1 MVNLIDKQSGILQ
14 SGVAQSGVLPSGK
27 VKVPHPPTPED
38 RTPISVNG
46 TQISFDAIDAE
57 TQLHPASNPGEARRE
72 AIQALII
79 RELLI
84 QEAAAKKIVAEPKMI
99 EPGKREVD
107 EDAAI
112 RVLLEQEVESPKAD
126 ENASARYYEANKG
139 KFASETIYE
148 ASHILIAAPTT
159 DKKAREEAK
168 AQTVSLLSQLQEK
181 PELFASLALS
191 HSMCPSREQGGNL
204 GQLTKGSTVPEF
216 ETVLFELKEGQTW
229 PSPVPTQFGFHIIKL
244 ERIIKGEQLPY
255 EHVAERIGAWLEA
268 SSWSRAVSQYIS
280 ILVGKAKV
288 TGFDMKGAESPLVQ

>member
-1 MVNLIDKQSGILQ
+1 MVNLIDNQP
-14 SGVAQSGVLPSGK
+14 GVLPSGK
-27 VKVPHPPTPED
+27 VKVPHPSTPEK
-38 RTPISVNG
+38 RVPISVNG
-46 TQISFDAIDAE
+46 TQISFDSVDAE
-57 TQLHPASNPGEARRE
+57 TQLHPANSPGEARIE
-72 AIQALII
+72 AIRALII

-84 QEAAAKKIVAEPKMI
+84 QEATTKNIVADPQMV

-112 RVLLEQEVESPKAD
+112 RVLLEQEVETPIAD
-126 ENASARYYEANKG
+126 ESASVRYYEANKG

-148 ASHILIAAPTT
+148 ASHILIAAPIK
-159 DKKAREEAK
+159 DKNARELAK
-168 AQTVSLLSQLQEK
+168 KQVVSILEELKAK
-181 PELFASLALS
+181 PELFASLALT
-191 HSMCPSREQGGNL
+191 HSMCPSKEQGGNL

-216 ETVLFELKEGQTW
+216 ETVLFELEAGQTW

-280 ILVGKAKV
+280 ILVGQAKI
-288 TGFDMKGAESPLVQ
+288 TGFKMEGADSPLVQ